1 LSIHDAAARGFERGA
16 LDYEK
21 GRPSYPSGVID
32 TLRSSCGLGPSCDV
46 VDVGAGTGKFT
57 RLLEA
62 AGPASVVAVEP
73 VDGMRAE
80 LVAKSPGVRAVSGMA
95 DATGLDDGCADL
107 VTVAQAFHWFA
118 TDSSVRELARLL
130 RPGGFLA
137 LVWNTRDLSVAW
149 EAAIDTI
156 MTRLAG
162 DAPRF
167 RVADPSWQLPIERSG
182 AFGPLESAR
191 FPNPVPGVGVDIIR
205 ARVAS
210 TSYVSALP
218 EDEREAVLAEVEE
231 ILRRAAVVDDDG
243 AGLFADEYLTDLFWC
258 RRLAD

>member
-1 LSIHDAAARGFERGA
+1 LPIHDFAARGFERGA
-16 LDYEK
+16 QDYEK
-21 GRPSYPSGVID
+21 GRPSYPAGVME

-62 AGPASVVAVEP
+62 AGAGSIVAVEP
-73 VDGMRAE
+73 VDAMRAE
-80 LVAKSPGVRAVSGMA
+80 LVAKSPTVRAVAGTA
-95 DATGLDDGCADL
+95 EATTLDDGCADL

-118 TDSSVRELARLL
+118 TDAAVAELARVL

-137 LVWNTRDLSVAW
+137 LVWNTRDLSLPW
-149 EAAIDTI
+149 QAAIDSI

-162 DAPRF
+162 EAPRF
-167 RVADPSWQLPIERSG
+167 RSDDASWHEPIDRSP
-182 AFGPLESAR
+182 AFGPLESAT
-191 FPNPVPGVGVDIIR
+191 FVNPVPGVDLDVLR

-218 EDEREAVLAEVEE
+218 DDERESVLAEVEDLCRP
-231 ILRRAAVVDDDG
+231 IAD
-243 AGLFADEYLTDLFWC
+243 AGGGRFAEQYRTELFWC
-258 RRLAD
+258 RRRA

>member
-1 LSIHDAAARGFERGA
+1 LPVHDFAARGFERGA
-16 LDYEK
+16 ADYEK
-21 GRPSYPSGVID
+21 GRPSYPAGVIEV
-32 TLRSSCGLGPSCDV
+32 LRSSCGLGPSCDV
-46 VDVGAGTGKFT
+46 VDVAAGTGKFT

-62 AGPASVVAVEP
+62 SGVRSLVAVEP

-80 LVAKSPGVRAVSGMA
+80 LVAKSSPSSVRAVSGTA
-95 DATGLDDGCADL
+95 EATGLDDGCADL

-118 TDSSVRELARLL
+118 SDAAVREFARLL

-137 LVWNTRDLSVAW
+137 LVWNTRDLSVPW
-149 EAAIDTI
+149 EAAIDSI

-167 RVADPSWQLPIERSG
+167 RAADPQWQSPIERSG
-182 AFGPLESAR
+182 AFGPVSTAR
-191 FPNPVPGVGVDIIR
+191 FRNAVEGVDLGIIR

-218 EDEREAVLAEVEE
+218 DAEREAVLAEVED
-231 ILRRAAVVDDDG
+231 ICRTQAPVAADG
-243 AGLFADEYLTDLFWC
+243 SFVDEYLTDLFWC
-258 RRLAD
+258 RRLA